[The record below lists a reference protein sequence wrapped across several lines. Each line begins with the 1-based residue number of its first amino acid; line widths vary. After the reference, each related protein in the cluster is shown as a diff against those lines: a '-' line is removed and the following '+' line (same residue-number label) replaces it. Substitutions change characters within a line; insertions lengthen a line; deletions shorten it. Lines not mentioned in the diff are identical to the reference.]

1 MAAEDQGETNRKS
14 GLAYAAG
21 FGLFASVAGCTGI
34 GWLLDRWFGTAPW
47 LMVAGVVVGAIAGF
61 YQFIRITSK
70 LS

>member
-1 MAAEDQGETNRKS
+1 MPREDPGETNRKT

-21 FGLFASVAGCTGI
+21 FGLFASVAACTGV
-34 GWLLDRWFGTAPW
+34 GWLLDKWLATSPW

-70 LS
+70 LN